1 MKERI
6 GQTMID
12 YLIEGV
18 DYQSSVSTQQIL
30 LGTSFDLLCLV
41 IIACSP
47 KLFSVGLLFAFLETH
62 YILFSGPNQ
71 SQTAEKLACLLEVA
85 TIAVALCLA
94 NYDYRVLLFVI
105 LVLCTASDLVGFFV
119 TRYTGITLYGLAA
132 RIFLPAAMVTLGYA
146 TSLLSSNDLILTN
159 VGFLAIIGQYCTCSF
174 EKNLGISRS
183 NYRRVHATSDIYTNF
198 LRRIDPDK
206 CLGVGLH
213 GSAGYLDRFCGFITA
228 SSIILL
234 VKLLLH

>member
-62 YILFSGPNQ
+62 YILFFWPESKPN
-71 SQTAEKLACLLEVA
+71 SRE
-85 TIAVALCLA
+85 
-94 NYDYRVLLFVI
+94 
-105 LVLCTASDLVGFFV
+105 
-119 TRYTGITLYGLAA
+119 
-132 RIFLPAAMVTLGYA
+132 
-146 TSLLSSNDLILTN
+146 TSLSARSCNYSRSSLPSELRLSS
-159 VGFLAIIGQYCTCSF
+159 VAIRDFGPMY
-174 EKNLGISRS
+174 
-183 NYRRVHATSDIYTNF
+183 
-198 LRRIDPDK
+198 
-206 CLGVGLH
+206 
-213 GSAGYLDRFCGFITA
+213 
-228 SSIILL
+228 SI
-234 VKLLLH
+234 